1 MGPPAPSSPSS
12 KSPAGSSIS
21 HSPSALDARPRV
33 VAVGGGHGLAATLRA
48 ARLYSSQ
55 ITAVVSV
62 ADDGGSSGRLRRQ
75 LGIVPP
81 GDLRK
86 CLVALAREDSALAE
100 AFEQRFE
107 SESAELTGHA
117 LGNLVLAGLVATTG
131 DLQEALDEAGRLL
144 GAVGRVVPAAR
155 EPVVLKAVSAAG
167 EVEGQTNVAG
177 TGEIQRVSLVPADPP
192 APRIAVDA
200 LVAADQVVIGPGSLF
215 TSVLAA
221 VAVPQIAAAIA
232 RSEANKVYVANLR
245 PQRTETEGFDVA
257 AHVAAL
263 EVHGVFVDVVLAD
276 STGISLGRL
285 SVPVVDVRLAK
296 ANGLAHDARR
306 LADALAGLLV

>member
-1 MGPPAPSSPSS
+1 MRPA
-12 KSPAGSSIS
+12 A
-21 HSPSALDARPRV
+21 PRV

-48 ARLYSSQ
+48 VRRNATE

-81 GDLRK
+81 GDIRK
-86 CLVALAREDSALAE
+86 CLVALAEDHSPLAE

-131 DLQEALDEAGRLL
+131 DLQHALDEAGRLV

-155 EPVVLKAVSAAG
+155 EPVVLKAVSSAG
-167 EVEGQTNVAG
+167 EVEGQTAVAG
-177 TGEIQRVSLVPADPP
+177 TVEIEKVLLVPPDPP
-192 APRIAVDA
+192 ASQVA
-200 LVAADQVVIGPGSLF
+200 LEALEAADQVVVGPGSLF

-221 VAVPQIAAAIA
+221 AAVPQIAAAVCKSRA
-232 RSEANKVYVANLR
+232 RKVYVANLR
-245 PQRTETEGFDVA
+245 PEAAETEGYDVA

-263 EVHGVFVDVVLAD
+263 EAHGVFVDVVVAD
-276 STGISLGRL
+276 TSAISLGQL
-285 SVPVVDVRLAK
+285 SVPVVEARLARP
-296 ANGLAHDARR
+296 NGLAHDPGR
-306 LADALAGLLV
+306 LAAVLADLVG